1 LDDPSHLEHG
11 LDKEVASAVLAAEN
25 ARNDATTGL
34 KLYMRCLPGMKGE
47 ELLTPMTKFSMR
59 THKGSPSPY
68 GISSHLAVVSPATGH
83 QRNSV
88 SMSASGCDEGPHGG
102 C

>member
-1 LDDPSHLEHG
+1 LEE
-11 LDKEVASAVLAAEN
+11 DAPVQMEVASAVLAAEN

-34 KLYMRCLPGMKGE
+34 KSYKRCPPGMKGE
-47 ELLTPMTKFSMR
+47 ELLTPMTKFSMQ
-59 THKGSPSPY
+59 THKGSPSTY